1 MKKLA
6 SFISKMAMKA
16 AISAGGAAS
25 QWNVYQPVEP
35 AALKQLLK

>member
-6 SFISKMAMKA
+6 EIIAKLAMKA

-25 QWNVYQPVEP
+25 QWNIYQPVEP
-35 AALKQLLK
+35 AAVTKLRK

>member
-6 SFISKMAMKA
+6 EVVAKIAMKT

-35 AALKQLLK
+35 AALKKLLK